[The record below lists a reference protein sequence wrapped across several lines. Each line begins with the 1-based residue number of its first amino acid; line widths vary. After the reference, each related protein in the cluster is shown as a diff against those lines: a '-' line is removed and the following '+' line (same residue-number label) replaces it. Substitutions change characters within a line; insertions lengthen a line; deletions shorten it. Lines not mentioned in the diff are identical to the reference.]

1 MNQQV
6 TSVQYRDIDDEID
19 LRELIKTV
27 WAGKWL
33 IIVTT
38 CLFALG
44 GISLALTKPDI
55 YTAQATLAPVSGD
68 DGGSLSKLA
77 GQFGGLASLAGIN
90 IGAGGGADKTAIA
103 LEVLKSRL
111 FLTEFVHRHHLAVPL
126 MATDGWDREAGKWQY
141 DAEIYNTSAGQ
152 WNAGPDGR
160 SFQPT
165 DWDLVKRFREIMS
178 VSESKDSGMVTVTI
192 KSQSPPVAKQ
202 WVDWLVAD
210 LNVRLRVQDITA
222 ANARIDYLETQL
234 EQTSV
239 AGMQQVF
246 YQLIESE
253 TRTVMLANAQPEYV
267 FRTIDPA
274 VVPQEKS
281 GPKRALIVLISIVLG
296 GMIGV
301 FVVLIRA
308 FLKKAL

>member
-152 WNAGPDGR
+152 WNEGPDGR

-210 LNVRLRVQDITA
+210 LNVRLRVQDIAA

-274 VVPQEKS
+274 VVPQESS
-281 GPKRALIVLISIVLG
+281 GPKRVLGVLLSIILG
-296 GMIGV
+296 GMLGV
-301 FVVLIRA
+301 FAVFIRA
-308 FLKKAL
+308 FVKNP